1 VVRTRGGPPDAWLQE
16 LAARARGRAQRGG
29 VDAGGSLTA
38 LVTVHGAL
46 FRAAALL
53 SLVLGLWAIVTFVR
67 RGELSPGFRSS
78 AVLTEVLIVVQGL
91 VGVGLFAGGARL
103 KDPLH
108 FVYGLVLTIAL
119 PVAAGYSSGQSG
131 RRQALVFGI
140 TGIVMF
146 LLTLRAWMT
155 AGG

>member
-1 VVRTRGGPPDAWLQE
+1 M
-16 LAARARGRAQRGG
+16 
-29 VDAGGSLTA
+29 
-38 LVTVHGAL
+38 HGAL

-53 SLVLGLWAIVTFVR
+53 SLILGVWALVTFVR
-67 RGELSPGFRSS
+67 RWQLSPGFRST
-78 AVLTEVLIVVQGL
+78 AVLTEVLIIVQGL
-91 VGVGLFAGGARL
+91 VGLGLVVGGVRI

-108 FVYGLVLTIAL
+108 VVYGLVLAIAL
-119 PVAAGYSSGQSG
+119 PVAAGYTSGQAG
-131 RRQALVFGI
+131 PRQALVFGV

>member
-1 VVRTRGGPPDAWLQE
+1 LSPL
-16 LAARARGRAQRGG
+16 L
-29 VDAGGSLTA
+29 
-38 LVTVHGAL
+38 TVHGAL

-53 SLVLGLWAIVTFVR
+53 SLILGVWAIITFVR

-78 AVLTEVLIVVQGL
+78 AVLTEVLIIVQGL
-91 VGVGLFAGGARL
+91 LGLGLLGSGVRL

-108 FVYGLVLTIAL
+108 FVYGLVLAVAL

-131 RRQALVFGI
+131 RRQALVFGV

-155 AGG
+155 AGA